1 MPKYITPLTAPQHQ
15 ILELYM
21 GVNGK
26 RLNQTEMEARGY
38 TMVIAELQTII
49 HLPVGGPDG
58 YYKVGQYYLGSIMKW
73 LSWVSQSDSRT
84 HV

>member
-38 TMVIAELQTII
+38 TMVIAELQTIVY
-49 HLPVGGPDG
+49 LPVGGPDG
-58 YYKVGQYYLGSIMKW
+58 YYKVGQYCLGSIMKW